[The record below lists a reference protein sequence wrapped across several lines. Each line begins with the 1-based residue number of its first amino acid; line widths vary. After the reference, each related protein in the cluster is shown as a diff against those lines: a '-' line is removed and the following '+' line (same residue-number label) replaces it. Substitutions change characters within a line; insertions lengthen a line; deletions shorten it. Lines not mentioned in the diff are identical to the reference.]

1 MVFLSLIPF
10 LFNKVLQVDDEIF
23 LVSTYLCLFFN
34 FNRLWLLYINCLMKV
49 KLHVMTS
56 FIVLEKSIINDS

>member
-34 FNRLWLLYINCLMKV
+34 FNRLWLLYMNCLMKV

>member
-34 FNRLWLLYINCLMKV
+34 FNRLWLLYMKCLMKV